1 MQKSTTR
8 AAKTFPLHSMA
19 LDRSLETPLH
29 RQIFNQIRRMIAERT
44 LSAGSVLPSSR
55 SLSEDLR
62 VARNVVIT
70 AYEQLSAEG
79 YILNRPGTPPRV
91 TELSTSADTTTKPE
105 RERAVGHAVSAR
117 GEILFAQP
125 AHHGIPGQLTLH
137 PGMPD
142 AENFPFSAW
151 SRIMARRS
159 KAGRHDLFGTYNIIG
174 YPALREAI
182 ATDLGAARGVRCTP
196 EQVVVTTGAQASLD
210 LLARIL
216 LDPGDT
222 AWVEEPGY
230 YGAQGALAAAG
241 IELLPLHVRHDGWV
255 LEPPAATNPRLIYV
269 TPSCQYPLGA
279 TMLAAQRQRL
289 LELAD
294 TFDSWIIEDDF
305 DGEYRF
311 EGDQMASLQSIDQS
325 DRVIYVGTFAKL
337 LFPALRIGFMVL
349 PANLQERMARAL
361 SITGQF
367 APLLLQAAL
376 ADFIDQG
383 YMSRHLRRMRRL
395 YAGRR
400 QTFCRLTEDILG
412 EWLILEAGEAGIQIA
427 GRFLRP
433 IDDQG
438 IAAAAVRRGINVSPL
453 SIHYRHGAPRS
464 GLVMGYA
471 ATPETAMPEALR
483 VLRGILR
490 KQHGR

>member
-1 MQKSTTR
+1 MLKPAIRTT
-8 AAKTFPLHSMA
+8 KTFPLHSIA

-44 LSAGSVLPSSR
+44 LAAGSVLPSSR
-55 SLSEDLR
+55 SLSEDLH

-79 YILNRPGTPPRV
+79 YVQNRPGTPPRV
-91 TELSTSADTTTKPE
+91 TEFPGAGDE
-105 RERAVGHAVSAR
+105 RRGRGRAMGHAVSAR
-117 GEILFAQP
+117 GELLFAQP
-125 AHHGIPGQLTLH
+125 AHHGTPGQLTLH

-142 AENFPFSAW
+142 AESFPFSAW
-151 SRIMARRS
+151 SRIIARRS
-159 KAGRHDLFGTYNIIG
+159 KAGRHDLFGTYNVIG

-182 ATDLGAARGVRCTP
+182 ATYIGAARGVRCTP

-216 LDPGDT
+216 LDPGDC

-241 IELLPLHVRHDGWV
+241 VTLAPLQVGRNGWR
-255 LEPPAATNPRLIYV
+255 LDPPAGAKPRLIYV
-269 TPSCQYPLGA
+269 TPACQYPLGV
-279 TMLAAQRQRL
+279 TMRAAQRTRL
-289 LELAD
+289 LELAEA
-294 TFDSWIIEDDF
+294 FDSWILEDDF

-311 EGDQMASLQSIDQS
+311 QGDQVAALQSIDQS
-325 DRVIYVGTFAKL
+325 DRVIYIGTFAKL

-361 SITGQF
+361 SVTGQF

-395 YAGRR
+395 YNGRR
-400 QTFCRLTEDILG
+400 QTFCRLARDILG
-412 EWLILEAGEAGIQIA
+412 DWLTLETGDAGIQIA
-427 GRFLRP
+427 ASFRRP
-433 IDDQG
+433 IDDVSV
-438 IAAAAVRRGINVSPL
+438 AAAAVRGGINVSPL
-453 SIHYRHGAPRS
+453 SIHYRGDARQA

-471 ATPETAMPEALR
+471 ATPETAMPQALR

-490 KQHGR
+490 QRESN